1 MCIARHIYVVSPECR
16 CIEYIVWRLAPES
29 ARAHNLLMADYLSPG
44 AVQERLEVKGA
55 GLRRLATLYER
66 VHGPLPRD
74 QRQGRLYPE
83 EAVQR
88 LEHARDDVQAGR
100 YSNIESALRG
110 VVAVEGVEV
119 QAERYEATRR
129 NLEALTEEIRL
140 LRGAVEAQTRRLEA
154 LEQENRA
161 LRAPQRPQDESQEPP
176 QFSEGVE
183 LGEDTVAPESSTQE
197 PDYTT
202 AGATHRLARWLRG
215 WWR

>member
-1 MCIARHIYVVSPECR
+1 MSSKCR
-16 CIEYIVWRLAPES
+16 CIEYIGLRLAPES
-29 ARAHNLLMADYLSPG
+29 ARAHNPGMADYLSPG

-66 VHGPLPRD
+66 VHGSLPRD

-88 LEHARDDVQAGR
+88 LEHARDDVRAGR

-119 QAERYEATRR
+119 QTESHEATQR

-154 LEQENRA
+154 LEEENRA
-161 LRAPQRPQDESQEPP
+161 LRAPQRPRDHAQEPP
-176 QFSEGVE
+176 EDSEGVE
-183 LGEDTVAPESSTQE
+183 SSGDAGEPESNVQQ
-197 PDYTT
+197 PRYTT
-202 AGATHRLARWLRG
+202 AGATHRLARWLRS